1 MPLDRFVLIILI
13 VIVAAGLTVAA
24 AVWVAALF
32 NLPAAA
38 LSVALPISVIAYV
51 LWRVIADRIGNE
63 EDDFY
68 DRTPR

>member
-13 VIVAAGLTVAA
+13 VMVAAGVTVALA
-24 AVWVAALF
+24 LWVATLF

-38 LSVALPISVIAYV
+38 LSVAIPISLIVYVI
-51 LWRVIADRIGNE
+51 WRVIADRLSND
-63 EDDFY
+63 EDNYY